1 MIKSIINTI
10 TQTGDKTQQMQHKIK
25 WNLKRESKTKSR
37 IKIKIEREK

>member
-25 WNLKRESKTKSR
+25 FE
-37 IKIKIEREK
+37 EGM